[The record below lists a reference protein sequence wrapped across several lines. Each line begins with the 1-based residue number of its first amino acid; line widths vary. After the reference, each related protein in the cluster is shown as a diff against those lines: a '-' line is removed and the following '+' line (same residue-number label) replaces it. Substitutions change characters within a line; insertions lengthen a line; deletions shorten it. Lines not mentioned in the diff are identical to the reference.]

1 LARLRKLAGGGA
13 RVGFLHGL
21 RFAVRGPPG
30 GPELLILH
38 GLGDSIAGWAR
49 VLGPLSRTHRVHI
62 VDLPGHGLSA
72 PPADFRLG
80 TLLEPVARYA
90 AGLRSP
96 LLVGHSLGGW
106 LAARLALRPQ
116 TSASGLLLVN
126 PAGAVLPA
134 AEWAGFR
141 QLLDTVDARA
151 YLERAFHPPPAAAR
165 PCYPAGGLVRADA
178 RWLPSWTSW
187 RRDLAPPP
195 AQRTDGPRRREPRRA
210 GRRAA
215 GLGARGKR
223 RRAPRRGRPGA
234 SPRAHAVQG
243 DRAPRTGRDR
253 AHHRGVRRRDQR
265 LDELRPDRLPRGG
278 RQPVPG
284 AGPGRPRRRDHL
296 GGVRPRRA
304 AAR

>member
-1 LARLRKLAGGGA
+1 MARARAAVSLQGLALALLRKLAERGA
-13 RVGFLHGL
+13 QVGSLHGL
-21 RFAVRGPPG
+21 RYAVRGPPG
-30 GPELLILH
+30 APELLVLH

-49 VLGPLSRTHRVHI
+49 VVGPLSRNHRVHL

-72 PPADFRLG
+72 PPADYRLG

-90 AGLRSP
+90 ARLRSP
-96 LLVGHSLGGW
+96 VLVGHSLGGW

-151 YLERAFHPPPAAAR
+151 YLERAFHRAPAALRLFPREIARAMSAPATRAFLGAVADGCLVNRAAAAAR

-223 RRAPRRGRPGA
+223 RRAPR
-234 SPRAHAVQG
+234 
-243 DRAPRTGRDR
+243 
-253 AHHRGVRRRDQR
+253 
-265 LDELRPDRLPRGG
+265 
-278 RQPVPG
+278 
-284 AGPGRPRRRDHL
+284 
-296 GGVRPRRA
+296 
-304 AAR
+304 

>member
-1 LARLRKLAGGGA
+1 MNR
-13 RVGFLHGL
+13 
-21 RFAVRGPPG
+21 
-30 GPELLILH
+30 
-38 GLGDSIAGWAR
+38 
-49 VLGPLSRTHRVHI
+49 
-62 VDLPGHGLSA
+62 
-72 PPADFRLG
+72 
-80 TLLEPVARYA
+80 A
-90 AGLRSP
+90 A
-96 LLVGHSLGGW
+96 
-106 LAARLALRPQ
+106 
-116 TSASGLLLVN
+116 
-126 PAGAVLPA
+126 
-134 AEWAGFR
+134 
-141 QLLDTVDARA
+141 
-151 YLERAFHPPPAAAR
+151 AAAR

-304 AAR
+304 AARERGGVRGDQAEPRLSDAKALQGALRHRVHPPPLRPAGDRQRGERP